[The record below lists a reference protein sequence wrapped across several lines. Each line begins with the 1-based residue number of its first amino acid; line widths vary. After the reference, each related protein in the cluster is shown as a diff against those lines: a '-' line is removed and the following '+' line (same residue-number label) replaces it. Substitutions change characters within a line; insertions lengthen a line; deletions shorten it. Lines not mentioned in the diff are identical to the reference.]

1 MSVLCG
7 TVFLV
12 RVREPSLAQAHGD
25 KVHIRNG
32 VAVARSGVAQARN
45 SVVQARNS
53 VIPARNSVIPARN
66 SVALARNGEARDS
79 AYLRGLK
86 RPTTLTI
93 YTTARFQSK

>member
-53 VIPARNSVIPARN
+53 VIPARNSV
-66 SVALARNGEARDS
+66 ALARNGEARDS